1 MSDEITIDD
10 FAKLD
15 IRIGKAKEV
24 EGSDKMVRCVVDFG
38 EQVGKRVIF
47 SGVRKWY
54 EPNDLVDKLLPYV
67 VNIVPRPMFGEE
79 SQGML
84 VASGADE
91 AVLLTPD
98 KLVDPGTKVH

>member
-15 IRIGKAKEV
+15 IRIGKVLEAKEV

-47 SGVRKWY
+47 SGVRK
-54 EPNDLVDKLLPYV
+54 
-67 VNIVPRPMFGEE
+67 
-79 SQGML
+79 
-84 VASGADE
+84 
-91 AVLLTPD
+91 
-98 KLVDPGTKVH
+98 